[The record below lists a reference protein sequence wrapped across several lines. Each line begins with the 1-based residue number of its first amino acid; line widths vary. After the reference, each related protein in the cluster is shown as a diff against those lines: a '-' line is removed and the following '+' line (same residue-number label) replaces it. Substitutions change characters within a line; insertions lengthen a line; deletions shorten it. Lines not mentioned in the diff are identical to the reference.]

1 MDAERDLEVGGENQA
16 VDLLLTWG
24 APSTGQR
31 RNMAVDNDDVFYL
44 FLQKQKIEAKLHI
57 YL

>member
-1 MDAERDLEVGGENQA
+1 MS
-16 VDLLLTWG
+16 TG
-24 APSTGQR
+24 APNKVRGR
-31 RNMAVDNDDVFYL
+31 HDDDVFYL